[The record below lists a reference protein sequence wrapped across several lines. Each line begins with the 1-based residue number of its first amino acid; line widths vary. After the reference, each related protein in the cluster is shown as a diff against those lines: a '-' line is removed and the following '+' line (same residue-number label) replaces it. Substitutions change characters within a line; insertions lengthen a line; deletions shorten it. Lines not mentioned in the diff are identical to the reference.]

1 MMSVGVYDSLG
12 VEYFPRAEEGCLD
25 LVDFLESLN
34 GEVRSSGSPL
44 PHHISKRDISLPTKT
59 AGPLFTSQAD
69 ILGLDDEEIE
79 EVGERSDS
87 VPPEEETLRPASVQE
102 LMRARVSWTPFVLLV
117 DLEMTLSLSLS
128 LSQVLSAPCPD
139 SDMELAAQTKHAK
152 HRR

>member
-1 MMSVGVYDSLG
+1 MITIGIIYDSLG
-12 VEYFPRAEEGCLD
+12 VEYFPCAEEGDLD

-102 LMRARVSWTPFVLLV
+102 QMRARVSWTPLCVACRSRN
-117 DLEMTLSLSLS
+117 DSLSLS
-128 LSQVLSAPCPD
+128 PGFISTLS
-139 SDMELAAQTKHAK
+139 
-152 HRR
+152 